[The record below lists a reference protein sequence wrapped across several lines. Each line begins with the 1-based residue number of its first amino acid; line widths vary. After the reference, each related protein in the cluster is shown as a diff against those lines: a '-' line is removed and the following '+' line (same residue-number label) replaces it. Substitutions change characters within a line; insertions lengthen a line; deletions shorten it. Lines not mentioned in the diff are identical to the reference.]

1 MVGAYN
7 LVNIRIHMKTFISI
21 LIDGKSL
28 NIEREIEDLGYEKI
42 ENKRTPKEEQKD
54 LIAFPAKRQ
63 ADSLVYEDWWE
74 FGMYYYGKFDKSKLL
89 LIQNYKKG
97 FVGLLGKQKTVVTAD
112 KEVFLGL
119 AAFNNIE
126 FNGRWFMGQTS
137 LISGSSGRWES
148 KDTGEVSKWFS
159 KNSPSLYNNLFYN
172 RNRNVDFFTQAR
184 AISAEELLN
193 GILDESN
200 IIKN

>member
-63 ADSLVYEDWWE
+63 PDPLIYEDWWE

-89 LIQNYKKG
+89 SIQNYKKG
-97 FVGLLGKQKTVVTAD
+97 FVGLLGEQKTVVTTY
-112 KEVFLGL
+112 KEIFLSL

-126 FNGRWFMGQTS
+126 FNGRWFMGQIN
-137 LISGSSGRWES
+137 LMDKSSGRWEP
-148 KDTGEVSKWFS
+148 KDTGEVSRWFS
-159 KNSPSLYNNLFYN
+159 RNNPSLYSDLFCEC
-172 RNRNVDFFTQAR
+172 NVDFFTQAR
-184 AISAEELLN
+184 AISAKELLN

-200 IIKN
+200 II